1 MSIVGID
8 EVGRGPLAGP
18 LVVGAVIFKDEKSSA
33 EWITQLKDSKKLSAK
48 KREQI
53 AITADQH
60 VYFALGWVSS
70 SELDQIGITRA
81 LELAATRAIVELA
94 SVCPNISQIV
104 IDGNLNFLKNT
115 KFSPKVTTLIK
126 ADAEIKQ
133 VSAASI
139 LAKVARDRYMMKLA
153 EKYPTYGFEKH
164 MGYGTA
170 SHLLVLREFGPCP
183 EHRFSYTPVRLA
195 AENLKKSSSTNVIK
209 NTASNLALSP
219 LKSSQT
225 PQKPSSI
232 SIVLEESQKTTAIGR
247 AAESLVADHLSYLGH
262 HILARN
268 FRTKSYE
275 IDIISQY
282 DNCLYFTEVRCRS
295 SKSKAHITPLDTISH
310 KKRQQI
316 IFAAENFI
324 QTFNYSTLS
333 SKSQADPEIQ
343 LENQLNPENQPKNQ
357 LNCKNIA
364 NFRLAIAEVYH
375 DKDRFWL
382 NRWLPL
388 S

>member
-18 LVVGAVIFKDEKSSA
+18 LVVGAAIFKDEISSTD
-33 EWITQLKDSKKLSAK
+33 WIAQLKDSKKLSAK

-53 AITADQH
+53 ASIADQH
-60 VYFALGWVSS
+60 VYSALGWVSS
-70 SELDQIGITRA
+70 VELDQIGITRS

-126 ADAEIKQ
+126 ADNEVKQ

-139 LAKVARDRYMMKLA
+139 IAKVARDRYMINLA
-153 EKYPTYGFEKH
+153 KKYPVYVFEKH
-164 MGYGTA
+164 MGYGTVT
-170 SHLLVLREFGPCP
+170 HLSALREFGPCP
-183 EHRFSYTPVRLA
+183 EHRFSYAPVRLA
-195 AENLKKSSSTNVIK
+195 AENFKKSPSTNMIK
-209 NTASNLALSP
+209 NLAPIPISTPVKL
-219 LKSSQT
+219 LKPHQNPPSTST
-225 PQKPSSI
+225 ISKTSQKP
-232 SIVLEESQKTTAIGR
+232 TTTIGKI
-247 AAESLVADHLSYLGH
+247 AESFVAAHLESLGH
-262 HILARN
+262 YILARN

-275 IDIISQY
+275 IDLISQKE
-282 DNCLYFTEVRCRS
+282 DTLYFTEVRCRS
-295 SKSKAHITPLDTISH
+295 QKSKNHISPADTINH

-316 IFAAENFI
+316 TFAAETFI
-324 QTFNYSTLS
+324 QTSNYSTLL
-333 SKSQADPEIQ
+333 SKSQVK
-343 LENQLNPENQPKNQ
+343 LEN
-357 LNCKNIA
+357 IT

-382 NRWLPL
+382 DHWLSL
-388 S
+388 D